1 MYRANDEWVVSAT
14 DLVNFLECGR
24 LMELS
29 AEFALDGQPTSDSL
43 ADGHVAVL
51 QRRGLEHERGYLES
65 LRMMGRS
72 LAEIPEGSIEYRAAA
87 TRDALESRVSVIY
100 QATFLNEG
108 LDGRPWWRGHADFLE
123 LEHNG
128 QGLYE
133 PVDTKLARRL
143 KPGAVIQLCQYAAQL
158 AELQGRAPDLLH
170 VQLGDGRRE
179 SVPLASVA
187 SYFRLAKSRFER
199 ALAAFDGRPSQAPDP
214 VAHCAVCN
222 HLGGCDAIRR
232 AEDHLTLV
240 AGLGREQARKFAAA
254 GVHTVAELANLS
266 STTRVSRVGE
276 HVVDRLRRQAS
287 LQVVARSSP
296 SAPPPYEL
304 VEPSGRG
311 RGLEALPSPSADDLY
326 LDLEGDPYVGPDG
339 LDYLFGIGRA
349 GTEGTFEFT
358 AFWGHDAEGERQA
371 FEAVMDL
378 ITGRLAACPDLHVY
392 HYASYERSAF
402 GRLMGKYGTREDAV
416 DNLFR
421 RGVLVD
427 LYRVVQQGVR
437 VGVESYSIKKLE
449 PLYMPARD
457 GPIVDAGSSIVEY
470 ERWLETQDQQIL
482 DDIEDY
488 NRSDC
493 ESTWRL
499 HRWLEDR
506 RVDAENAFRRPLE
519 RPLTSSPDAT
529 EAASTDPVDVDDVG
543 HRLAGDL
550 LVAPPRDEAPA
561 DHARWVLGHLL
572 EWHRREDKPLWWRF
586 FDIVKD
592 YAPGDLIDDGGC
604 LDLLE
609 YIGVAGTEKRS
620 VLHRYRFDPEQEHKI
635 RVGDRP
641 PDPSAERDAL
651 QSGGSAV
658 SPGEV
663 TEINPIAG
671 EIVLKRSA
679 TSLARHPVALM
690 DHNVVG
696 SEVLREALRRVAE
709 WSAANGIDA
718 PGRYQ
723 AVRDLLVGNPPRI
736 DGVAAGEVLRRDRED
751 LVEAATR
758 LVRDLRDSCLPIQGP
773 PGTGKTATSAQVIV
787 DLVRAGKRVG
797 ITANSHAVITT
808 LLDEVMKEA
817 IRRGT
822 PVTAIQR
829 DDGNGSTHPNVTH
842 ASSADAVEAALADGA
857 FSLVAGTAWLFARQG
872 MDAAIDYLFVDEAGQ
887 MSLANVVAVGTATH
901 NLVLVGDPQQLPQ
914 PTKGTHPVGAG
925 VAALEHLLD
934 GHKTVPP
941 DRGLFL
947 ESTYRM
953 HPDVCQFV
961 SELSYEGRLFAVEQC
976 AQQQILGAGPFAG
989 SGLRWLPVEHTGN
1002 KLSSDEEAVA
1012 VVSCYTALVGGRW
1025 IDQHGSDHD
1034 ITINDVLVVAP
1045 YNAQVH
1051 ALGRLLPPG
1060 ARVGTVDKFQGQQAA
1075 AVIVSMATSS
1085 ADEAPRGLEFLLSAN
1100 RLNVA
1105 VSRARALAVV
1115 VASPTL
1121 LATKCRTVQQMQLVN
1136 GLCRFAELAGHVGDN
1151 T

>member
-1 MYRANDEWVVSAT
+1 MYRANGAWVVSAS

-24 LMELS
+24 LMQLS
-29 AEFALDGQPTSDSL
+29 AEVALNGQGTSNTVV
-43 ADGHVAVL
+43 DGHVAVI

-65 LRMMGRS
+65 LKSAGRMVT
-72 LAEIPEGSIEYRAAA
+72 EIPAGPVEHRAAA
-87 TRDALESRVSVIY
+87 TVEALRSQVPIVY
-100 QATFLNEG
+100 QATFLDEG
-108 LDGRPWWRGHADFLE
+108 VDGRPWWRGHADFLE
-123 LEHNG
+123 LADTDPPF
-128 QGLYE
+128 YE

-158 AELQGRAPDLLH
+158 AVLQGRLPDFLH

-179 SVPLASVA
+179 SVPAASVA
-187 SYFRLAKSRFER
+187 AYFRLARLRFER
-199 ALAAFDGRPSQAPDP
+199 ALASFDGSLQAPEP
-214 VAHCAVCN
+214 VAHCAVCDR
-222 HLGGCDAIRR
+222 LSGCDAIRR

-240 AGLGREQARKFAAA
+240 AGLGREQARKLTVA
-254 GVHTVAELANLS
+254 GVRTVVELANLPPI
-266 STTRVSRVGE
+266 TKVTRIGE
-276 HVVDRLRRQAS
+276 HVVARLCRQAS
-287 LQVVARSSP
+287 LQVAARSTP
-296 SAPPPYEL
+296 DDPPPYEL
-304 VEPSGRG
+304 VELSGPG
-311 RGLEALPSPSADDLY
+311 RGLEALPTPSAGDLY

-339 LDYLFGIGRA
+339 LDYLFGIGWVGA
-349 GTEGTFEFT
+349 EGTFEFT
-358 AFWGHDAEGERQA
+358 AFWGHDAEGEQHA
-371 FEAVMDL
+371 FEAVIDL
-378 ITGRLAACPDLHVY
+378 ITDRLAFFPDLHVY

-449 PLYMPARD
+449 PLYMHARD
-457 GPIVDAGSSIVEY
+457 GSIVDAAASIVEY

-506 RVDAENAFRRPLE
+506 RIEGEQAFGRHLE
-519 RPLTSSPDAT
+519 RPVSPDPE
-529 EAASTDPVDVDDVG
+529 EAAGTEPADADDV
-543 HRLAGDL
+543 HQRLAGDL
-550 LVAPPRDEAPA
+550 LVPPPRDEAPA
-561 DHARWVLGHLL
+561 DYARWVLGHLL

-586 FDIVKD
+586 FDIVKN

-604 LDLLE
+604 LDLLQH
-609 YIGVAGTEKRS
+609 IGTDGTEKKS

-641 PDPSAERDAL
+641 PDPSVERDAL
-651 QSGGSAV
+651 LSGSARV
-658 SPGEV
+658 SPGVV
-663 TEINPIAG
+663 TEIDPIAG
-671 EIVLKRSA
+671 EIVLKRAA
-679 TSLARHPVALM
+679 TSSARHPVALM

-696 SEVLREALRRVAE
+696 SEVLREAIRRVAE
-709 WSAANGIDA
+709 WSAVNGIDA
-718 PGRYQ
+718 PGRYR

-736 DGVAAGEVLRRDRED
+736 DGVTAGEVLRRD
-751 LVEAATR
+751 VENVVDAATR
-758 LVRDLRDSCLPIQGP
+758 LVRDLQCSCLPIQGP
-773 PGTGKTATSAQVIV
+773 PGTGKTVTSAHVIV
-787 DLVRAGKRVG
+787 ELVTAGKRVG
-797 ITANSHAVITT
+797 ITANSHAVITK
-808 LLDEVMKEA
+808 LLDEVMAEA
-817 IRRGT
+817 TRRGN
-822 PVTAIQR
+822 PVLAMQR
-829 DDGNGSTHPNVTH
+829 DDGDGSANPNVTH
-842 ASSADAVEAALADGA
+842 ASNSGAVEAAVADGT
-857 FSLVAGTAWLFARQG
+857 FLLVAGTAWLFARPG
-872 MDAAIDYLFVDEAGQ
+872 MEAAIDYLFVDEAGQ
-887 MSLANVVAVGTATH
+887 MSLANVVAVGTAAH

-914 PTKGTHPVGAG
+914 PTKGTHPAGAG

-934 GHKTVPP
+934 GAKTVPP

-953 HPDVCQFV
+953 HPDICLFV
-961 SELSYEGRLFAVEQC
+961 SELSYESRLFSVEQC
-976 AQQQILGAGPFAG
+976 EQQQILGAGPLAG
-989 SGLRWLPVEHTGN
+989 SGLRWLPVEHTSN
-1002 KLSSDEEAVA
+1002 KLSSEEEAAA
-1012 VVSCYTALVGGRW
+1012 VVSCYTALVGSRW
-1025 IDQHGSDHD
+1025 IDQHGHELDLTTD
-1034 ITINDVLVVAP
+1034 DVLVVAP

-1051 ALGRLLPPG
+1051 AIGRLLPAG
-1060 ARVGTVDKFQGQQAA
+1060 AHVGTVDKFQGQQAA

-1121 LATKCRTVQQMQLVN
+1121 LATKCRTVRQMQLVN
-1136 GLCRFAELAGHVGDN
+1136 GLCRYAELGGLIADIG
-1151 T
+1151 